1 MTAVDFFSHIV
12 MGFERALSLD
22 ALFYCFVGVTIG
34 TFTGVLPGVGALA
47 AVSLCLP
54 FTFYLD
60 PTLAMIMLAGIFY
73 GAQYGG
79 AVASI
84 LVNVPG
90 TPTAVVT
97 AIDGNQM
104 TRNGRAGVALFTSM
118 ISSFTGGSLAII
130 MMMLFTPA
138 LAMFAL
144 RFSSAEY
151 FMIMLLG
158 LVAASTIAPGSQ
170 LKSLAMMALGL
181 AIGLVG
187 TDLNTGTLR
196 FTFGR
201 LELTDGV
208 SLVSVAMGLF
218 GVAEI
223 LASMGASRSLRVD
236 PKSISL
242 RTMLPTAADL
252 KAIVKPVLRGTVIGA
267 VIGALPGSGAVVATF
282 MAYATEKRV
291 AKDPSR
297 FGKGAI
303 EGVAAPEA
311 ANNSAVQAAFVP
323 TLSLGIPGDAL
334 MAFLLGAMLIHG
346 IVPGPH
352 FIMEQPTLFWGLIA
366 SFWIG
371 NVMLLVLN
379 IPLIGIWV
387 RMLSI
392 PYNILYP
399 AMLFFIGIG
408 VYSVHYQVFDVF
420 MVILFGVVGF
430 VLNKT
435 GYPQAPLLLGFILGP
450 MMETHFRRALLMS
463 RGHFGI
469 FWERPI
475 SAVLL
480 VCVVLLLAWTLYG
493 ILREHRNRKAA
504 TEAALGGAE

>member
-1 MTAVDFFSHIV
+1 
-12 MGFERALSLD
+12 
-22 ALFYCFVGVTIG
+22 
-34 TFTGVLPGVGALA
+34 
-47 AVSLCLP
+47 
-54 FTFYLD
+54 
-60 PTLAMIMLAGIFY
+60 
-73 GAQYGG
+73 
-79 AVASI
+79 
-84 LVNVPG
+84 
-90 TPTAVVT
+90 
-97 AIDGNQM
+97 
-104 TRNGRAGVALFTSM
+104 
-118 ISSFTGGSLAII
+118 
-130 MMMLFTPA
+130 
-138 LAMFAL
+138 
-144 RFSSAEY
+144 
-151 FMIMLLG
+151 MIMLLG
-158 LVAASTIAPGSQ
+158 LVAASTIAPGSH
-170 LKSLAMMALGL
+170 LKGLAMMILGL

-187 TDLNTGTLR
+187 TDLNTGVLR

-223 LASMGASRSLRVD
+223 LASVGASRPPPVD
-236 PKSISL
+236 PKSITL
-242 RTMLPTAADL
+242 RTMLPTAEDL
-252 KAIVKPVLRGTVIGA
+252 RTIVKPVAARHRHRRRSSA
-267 VIGALPGSGAVVATF
+267 PCPGSGAVVATF

-311 ANNSAVQAAFVP
+311 ANNAAVQAAFVP

-352 FIMEQPTLFWGLIA
+352 FITEQPTVFWGLIA

-371 NVMLLVLN
+371 NVMLLILN

-408 VYSVHYQVFDVF
+408 VYSVHYEVFDIF
-420 MVILFGVVGF
+420 MVIVFGVVGF
-430 VLNKT
+430 VLNKS
-435 GYPQAPLLLGFILGP
+435 GYPSAPLLLGFILGP

-463 RGHFGI
+463 RGHFSI

-480 VCVVLLLAWTLYG
+480 VCVLLLLGWTVYS
-493 ILREHRNRKAA
+493 IMRESRQRKAAA
-504 TEAALGGAE
+504 TEAATTGAE